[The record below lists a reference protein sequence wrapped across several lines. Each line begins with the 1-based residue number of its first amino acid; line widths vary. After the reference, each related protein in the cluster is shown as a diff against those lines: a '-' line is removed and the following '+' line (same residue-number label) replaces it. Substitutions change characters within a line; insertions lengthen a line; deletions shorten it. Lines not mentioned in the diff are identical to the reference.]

1 MTSPKKPEWLEISE
15 SDERSAVKRASKR
28 LRILTLSA
36 SLLVIGVGAVTAQ
49 ASNPSSPDDGI
60 INVALASPLSTD
72 SDSTDSDSTD
82 SDSDHDSDST
92 DSDSTDSDSDHDSD
106 SDEDSDEDD
115 E

>member
-28 LRILTLSA
+28 LRILTLTA

-49 ASNPSSPDDGI
+49 ASNPSSADDGI
-60 INVALASPLSTD
+60 INVAPASPLSTD

-82 SDSDHDSDST
+82 SD
-92 DSDSTDSDSDHDSD
+92 HDSD
-106 SDEDSDEDD
+106 SDSDDDDDDDEDD
-115 E
+115 EDDE